1 MSLLV
6 IYKILG
12 LLVNTLTTDDKYPL
26 LNSGNLTKP
35 IQMQRSKKEKNCF
48 YFFFYF
54 FKSRSHFEQFQKK
67 ICFLKLIYFGN
78 YRLRNTCSD
87 KYLKGPISQDPSTT
101 NMLNDPKHCW
111 NLNDSTFIMFIEH
124 CEIS

>member
-48 YFFFYF
+48 YFFFLIF
-54 FKSRSHFEQFQKK
+54 SNLDHILNNFKKK
-67 ICFLKLIYFGN
+67 YA
-78 YRLRNTCSD
+78 S
-87 KYLKGPISQDPSTT
+87 
-101 NMLNDPKHCW
+101 
-111 NLNDSTFIMFIEH
+111 
-124 CEIS
+124 

>member
-48 YFFFYF
+48 YFFFLF
-54 FKSRSHFEQFQKK
+54 FLFLFSNLDHILNNFKK
-67 ICFLKLIYFGN
+67 
-78 YRLRNTCSD
+78 
-87 KYLKGPISQDPSTT
+87 KYAS
-101 NMLNDPKHCW
+101 
-111 NLNDSTFIMFIEH
+111 
-124 CEIS
+124 